1 MRSPST
7 RARRAPAVDPWEV
20 LRALRARDL
29 VVAFDDPDEEINGG
43 DAVDELAAIR
53 AVLDEALSSAPPTGG
68 KASRAHRLPP

>member
-1 MRSPST
+1 MKSPST

-43 DAVDELAAIR
+43 DAVDEIAAIR
-53 AVLDEALSSAPPTGG
+53 AVLDEALAHAPAATPRPG
-68 KASRAHRLPP
+68 R